1 MHSRLAHKA
10 FFAKS
15 EGEAGLDLSAAT
27 FMLNSL
33 EQGKNLIIALHKNV
47 MLMSDV
53 LGAEVFKLSDGEIQ
67 DVNNII
73 DVPSAHY

>member
-1 MHSRLAHKA
+1 M
-10 FFAKS
+10 
-15 EGEAGLDLSAAT
+15 DLSAAT
-27 FMLNSL
+27 IMLNSL
-33 EQGKNLIIALHKNV
+33 EQGKSLIIALHKNV

>member
-1 MHSRLAHKA
+1 M
-10 FFAKS
+10 
-15 EGEAGLDLSAAT
+15 GLSAAT
-27 FMLNSL
+27 IMLNSL
-33 EQGKNLIIALHKNV
+33 EQGKSLIIALHKNA